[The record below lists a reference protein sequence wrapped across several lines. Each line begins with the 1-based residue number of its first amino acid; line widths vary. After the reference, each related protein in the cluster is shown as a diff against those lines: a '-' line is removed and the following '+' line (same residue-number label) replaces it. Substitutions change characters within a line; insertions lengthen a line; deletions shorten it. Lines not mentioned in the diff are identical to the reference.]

1 VYQNLPVCL
10 ATILESVPV
19 GSQEL
24 ERVSVFLVAANRLL
38 REALARVLRTKGD
51 VHVVEAC
58 APDGSLGAR
67 IITSSPDVLLLEGQT
82 SPRSDLVIIRELLAQ
97 QPDLRVILIG
107 MTGHERT
114 FLEAVR
120 AGVCGY
126 VLQDAS
132 AMDIV
137 SAVRAVSQGEAVCPP
152 QLCLSLFRHFARDTG
167 RIPAVR
173 MRMDLGL
180 TRREQQLLPLIAQGL
195 TNKEIASQLHLSEQ
209 TIKNHIHRMLQRLGA
224 SHRLEAVELVRVQGV
239 YID

>member
-1 VYQNLPVCL
+1 M
-10 ATILESVPV
+10 S
-19 GSQEL
+19 SQQ
-24 ERVSVFLVAANRLL
+24 VSGKVNVFLVAANRLV

-51 VHVVEAC
+51 VQVVEAC
-58 APDGSLGAR
+58 APDETLLSKIVSVL
-67 IITSSPDVLLLEGQT
+67 PDVLLLEGESLT
-82 SPRSDLVIIRELLAQ
+82 RSDLALVRDLLSRL
-97 QPDLRVILIG
+97 PNLRVILIG
-107 MTGHERT
+107 MAEQERT

-120 AGVCGY
+120 AGVVGY

-137 SAVRAVSQGEAVCPP
+137 SAVRAASQGEAVCPP
-152 QLCLSLFRHFARDTG
+152 RLCLALFRNFARETG
-167 RIPAVR
+167 RTPTVR

-180 TRREQQLLPLIAQGL
+180 TRREQQLLPLIAQGM
-195 TNKEIASQLHLSEQ
+195 TNKEIASQLNLSEQ